1 MLWRWPNKLRFKSKS
16 RWWPKPWSALN
27 SLAVNQYVIPWRANI
42 DPKLPFAG
50 NKKPAEAG
58 QLDTDLSNLSDH
70 HGFGVLFLT
79 TEHQEQATE

>member
-42 DPKLPFAG
+42 DPKQTPKEKRP
-50 NKKPAEAG
+50 KKAVDKSLLKLLEDPSKP
-58 QLDTDLSNLSDH
+58 LRSLL
-70 HGFGVLFLT
+70 VV
-79 TEHQEQATE
+79 